1 MRVVV
6 MVRIIRGISIIST
19 IWIRWVIREILGNVG
34 VFARGRGS

>member
-19 IWIRWVIREILGNVG
+19 IWIRWVIREILGNVD
-34 VFARGRGS
+34 VFVRGRGS